1 MKAEIRSEEPLDVTA
16 PGALPFIDFEIS
28 EFDELVAATEQI
40 STSRL
45 CFPKLGRCCQKLT
58 VKLKCAPIFYLS
70 REKTTKD
77 YDVW

>member
-40 STSRL
+40 QS
-45 CFPKLGRCCQKLT
+45 LGHSVVRTPAGPLVIGYDDTRET
-58 VKLKCAPIFYLS
+58 VSYTHLPLPTPPY
-70 REKTTKD
+70 
-77 YDVW
+77 V

>member
-40 STSRL
+40 QSLGHSVVRTPAGPL
-45 CFPKLGRCCQKLT
+45 VIVMTTLGRFFVT
-58 VKLKCAPIFYLS
+58 PIGSLS
-70 REKTTKD
+70 FRE
-77 YDVW
+77 